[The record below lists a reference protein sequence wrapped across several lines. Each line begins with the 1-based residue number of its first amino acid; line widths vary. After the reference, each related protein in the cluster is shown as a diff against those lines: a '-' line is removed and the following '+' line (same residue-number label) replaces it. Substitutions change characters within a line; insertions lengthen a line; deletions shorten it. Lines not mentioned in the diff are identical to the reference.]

1 MKLVSTLDMFNGN
14 PELSE
19 SCNCQLSCKS
29 AYYDVTL
36 TTSVFPSDFYKD
48 YLWLLANQQG
58 DIDYHR

>member
-1 MKLVSTLDMFNGN
+1 MKLFSTLDKFNGN

-36 TTSVFPSDFYKD
+36 TTLVFPSDFYKE
-48 YLWLLANQQG
+48 YFWLLANQQE